1 MPVVLDDR
9 GGKFFNQPVDPVLS
23 LALAVPDQDFSLVVR
38 LNDRPLR
45 TRRVDEQSEPVIADI
60 SQY

>member
-1 MPVVLDDR
+1 MPVVLDYR
-9 GGKFFNQPVDPVLS
+9 GGDFFNQPVDPVLS

-38 LNDRPLR
+38 LNNRPLR